1 MSTGAGATAASL
13 AGRAPD
19 DLRARRRRQAATVFR
34 LELKRSLTGGRA
46 LGLYLLALLPVAFF
60 LLRLLFAAQT
70 VDAGDTGQATLA
82 FASTFQGFILRLVVY
97 LACVEIFGNLI
108 RREVLDRSLHF
119 YFLAPLR
126 RELLAAAKLAAGLAV
141 SIGLFGLSTLLSFAL
156 CYLPY
161 DGAGRFLLHGPGLG
175 HLAAYLGVT
184 ALACIGYGAV
194 FFAIGLFGKS
204 PAIPAIALFGWEWL
218 NFLLPPVLKRL
229 SIVHYLES
237 LCPVPLSKGPLAL
250 LADAPNPWLAIPGLL
265 LLTAA
270 LLAFAMW
277 KVRRMEVRYEEE

>member
-1 MSTGAGATAASL
+1 MSAGPGAMAAGL
-13 AGRAPD
+13 AAREPG
-19 DLRARRRRQAATVFR
+19 DLRERRRRQAAAVFR
-34 LELKRSLTGGRA
+34 LELKRSLLGGRA

-60 LLRLLFAAQT
+60 FLGLLFGRTIEVADPGP
-70 VDAGDTGQATLA
+70 VRND
-82 FASTFQGFILRLVVY
+82 FAVVFQGFILRLVVY
-97 LACVEIFGNLI
+97 LGCVEIFGNLI
-108 RREVLDRSLHF
+108 RRELLDRSLHF

-126 RELLAAAKLAAGLAV
+126 RELLAGAKFAAGLAV

-156 CYLPY
+156 CYLHFP
-161 DGAGRFLLHGPGLG
+161 GADRVLLHGPDLG

-194 FFAIGLFGKS
+194 FFALGLLGRS
-204 PAIPAIALFGWEWL
+204 PLVPAVAIFGWEWL
-218 NFLLPPVLKRL
+218 NFLLPPVLKRI

-250 LADAPNPWLAIPGLL
+250 LADAPSPWLAIPGLL
-265 LLTAA
+265 LVTTA
-270 LLAFAMW
+270 LLAFAAW